1 MKFAIP
7 LAEGKLTAHFGH
19 SQEFALIEVEDD
31 EIKKTEVIVPPPHE
45 PGVLPRW
52 LGELGANV
60 IIAGGMGQHAISLF
74 QERNIEVIIGA
85 PALEP
90 DTLVRSYLDNTLQTN
105 TNICDH

>member
-7 LAEGKLTAHFGH
+7 MTKGKLTTHFGH
-19 SQEFALIEVEDD
+19 CQEFALIEVEED
-31 EIKKTEVIVPPPHE
+31 EIKNQKVLIPPPHA

-52 LGELGANV
+52 LGEVGANV

-74 QERNIEVIIGA
+74 NENNITVAIGA

-90 DTLVRSYLDNTLQTN
+90 ESLVKSYLNDTLTTGSNVC
-105 TNICDH
+105 IH